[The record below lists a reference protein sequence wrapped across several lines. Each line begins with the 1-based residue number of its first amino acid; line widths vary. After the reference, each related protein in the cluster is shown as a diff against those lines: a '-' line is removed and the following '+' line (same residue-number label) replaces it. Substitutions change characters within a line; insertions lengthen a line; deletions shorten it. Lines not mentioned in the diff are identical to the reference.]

1 MQRTKLTGHLERNT
15 AMVTAEE
22 TAKPQATA
30 RQTGPQEPPIEV
42 QIAALAHS
50 LWEERGCPLEARKK
64 IGTVPKK
71 FSGLASR

>member
-1 MQRTKLTGHLERNT
+1 
-15 AMVTAEE
+15 MVTAEE

-50 LWEERGCPLEARKK
+50 LWEERGCPVGSPEEDWYRAEEILRTGKPLTRTA
-64 IGTVPKK
+64 G
-71 FSGLASR
+71 S